1 MTALFWH
8 RRDLR
13 IDDNKGLFEA
23 LKQNEIVHPIFIF
36 DKSIL
41 DKLPNNDQRILFI
54 YQEIESLKKSYQNLG
69 SDLWVYYGEPS
80 EIIPKI
86 AQELNCSSVYFNNDY
101 EPYALQR
108 DQEIQVSLNNIKIEF
123 IGKKDHV
130 IFEKNEVLK
139 DDGKPYTIFTPYS
152 RKWKANLKEEDLRE
166 YSIEKYSGNLV
177 QKQQDEA
184 LITLEENGKP
194 YTIFTPYSRKWKANL
209 KEEDLREYSIEK
221 YSGNLVQKQQEKALI
236 TLEEMGF
243 ESKVLHDFPDR
254 IAKNEILKNYHLSRN
269 FPAVKGTSKLSLHLR
284 FGTISIRKLALIAR
298 EQNET
303 YLNELIWRD
312 FYQMIIFHFPKSAE
326 NSFKAQYDKI
336 IWEKNEVH
344 FDAWCTGKTG
354 YPIVDAGMRELNAT
368 GFMHNR
374 VRMVVASF
382 LTKHLLL
389 DWRLGAA
396 YFAEKLLD
404 FELASNTGG
413 WQWAAGCGC
422 DAAPYFRVFNP
433 QAQQEKFDKSFE
445 YIKKWVP
452 EFGTSSYPEP
462 IIEHK
467 FARERILQRFKSA
480 LNETNA

>member
-86 AQELNCSSVYFNNDY
+86 AEELNCSSVYFNNDY

-139 DDGKPYTIFTPYS
+139 DD
-152 RKWKANLKEEDLRE
+152 
-166 YSIEKYSGNLV
+166 
-177 QKQQDEA
+177 
-184 LITLEENGKP
+184 GKP

-452 EFGTSSYPEP
+452 EYGTSSYPEP

>member
-23 LKQNEIVHPIFIF
+23 LKQNEIVNPIFIF

-177 QKQQDEA
+177 QKQQ
-184 LITLEENGKP
+184 EE
-194 YTIFTPYSRKWKANL
+194 
-209 KEEDLREYSIEK
+209 
-221 YSGNLVQKQQEKALI
+221 ALI

-344 FDAWCTGKTG
+344 FDSWCTGKTG

-452 EFGTSSYPEP
+452 EYGTSSYPEP

>member
-108 DQEIQVSLNNIKIEF
+108 DQEIQVSLNKIKIEF

-177 QKQQDEA
+177 QKQQGE
-184 LITLEENGKP
+184 
-194 YTIFTPYSRKWKANL
+194 
-209 KEEDLREYSIEK
+209 
-221 YSGNLVQKQQEKALI
+221 ALI

-243 ESKVLHDFPDR
+243 ESKVLHDFPNR
-254 IAKNEILKNYHLSRN
+254 IAKNEILKNYHISRN

-344 FDAWCTGKTG
+344 FDSWCTGKTG

-452 EFGTSSYPEP
+452 EYGTSSYPEP

>member
-41 DKLPNNDQRILFI
+41 DKLPKNDQRILFI

-69 SDLWVYYGEPS
+69 SDLWVYYSEPS

-108 DQEIQVSLNNIKIEF
+108 DQEIQVSLNNIKIEI
-123 IGKKDHV
+123 IGNKDHV

-166 YSIEKYSGNLV
+166 YSIEKH
-177 QKQQDEA
+177 
-184 LITLEENGKP
+184 
-194 YTIFTPYSRKWKANL
+194 
-209 KEEDLREYSIEK
+209 
-221 YSGNLVQKQQEKALI
+221 SGNLVQKQQEKALI

-284 FGTISIRKLALIAR
+284 FGTISIRNLALIAR

-326 NSFKAQYDKI
+326 NSFKTQYDKI

-344 FDAWCTGKTG
+344 FDSWCTGKTG

-433 QAQQEKFDKSFE
+433 QAQQEKFDKSLE

-452 EFGTSSYPEP
+452 EYGTSSYPEP

-480 LNETNA
+480 LNETHA

>member
-41 DKLPNNDQRILFI
+41 DKLPKNDQRILFI

-69 SDLWVYYGEPS
+69 SDLWVYYSEPS

-108 DQEIQVSLNNIKIEF
+108 DQEIQVSLNNIKIEI
-123 IGKKDHV
+123 IGNKDHV

-166 YSIEKYSGNLV
+166 YSIEKH
-177 QKQQDEA
+177 
-184 LITLEENGKP
+184 
-194 YTIFTPYSRKWKANL
+194 
-209 KEEDLREYSIEK
+209 
-221 YSGNLVQKQQEKALI
+221 SGNLVQKQQEEALI
-236 TLEEMGF
+236 TLEEMVF

-467 FARERILQRFKSA
+467 FARERILQRFKAA

>member
-13 IDDNKGLFEA
+13 INDNKGLFEA

-123 IGKKDHV
+123 VGKKDHV

-166 YSIEKYSGNLV
+166 YSIEKH
-177 QKQQDEA
+177 
-184 LITLEENGKP
+184 T
-194 YTIFTPYSRKWKANL
+194 
-209 KEEDLREYSIEK
+209 
-221 YSGNLVQKQQEKALI
+221 GNLVQKQQEEALI

-254 IAKNEILKNYHLSRN
+254 IAKNEILNNYHLSRN

-344 FDAWCTGKTG
+344 FDSWCTGKTG

-452 EFGTSSYPEP
+452 EYGTSSYPEP

-467 FARERILQRFKSA
+467 FARERILQRFKTA
-480 LNETNA
+480 LNETHA

>member
-108 DQEIQVSLNNIKIEF
+108 DQEIQVSLNKIKIEF

-177 QKQQDEA
+177 QKQQ
-184 LITLEENGKP
+184 EE
-194 YTIFTPYSRKWKANL
+194 
-209 KEEDLREYSIEK
+209 
-221 YSGNLVQKQQEKALI
+221 ALI

-452 EFGTSSYPEP
+452 EYGTSSYPEP

>member
-13 IDDNKGLFEA
+13 INDNKGLFEA
-23 LKQNEIVHPIFIF
+23 LKQDEIVHPIFIF

-41 DKLPNNDQRILFI
+41 NKLPNNDQRILFI

-123 IGKKDHV
+123 VGKKDHV

-177 QKQQDEA
+177 QKQQVE
-184 LITLEENGKP
+184 
-194 YTIFTPYSRKWKANL
+194 
-209 KEEDLREYSIEK
+209 
-221 YSGNLVQKQQEKALI
+221 ALI

-243 ESKVLHDFPDR
+243 EAKVLHDFPDR
-254 IAKNEILKNYHLSRN
+254 IAKNEILNNYHLSRN

-336 IWEKNEVH
+336 IWEKNEAH
-344 FDAWCTGKTG
+344 FDSWCTGKTG

-452 EFGTSSYPEP
+452 EYGTSSYPEP

>member
-108 DQEIQVSLNNIKIEF
+108 DQEIQVSLNKIKIEF

-177 QKQQDEA
+177 QKQQ
-184 LITLEENGKP
+184 EE
-194 YTIFTPYSRKWKANL
+194 
-209 KEEDLREYSIEK
+209 
-221 YSGNLVQKQQEKALI
+221 ALI

-344 FDAWCTGKTG
+344 FDSWCTGKTG

-452 EFGTSSYPEP
+452 EYGTSSYPEP

>member
-41 DKLPNNDQRILFI
+41 DKLPKNDQRILFI

-108 DQEIQVSLNNIKIEF
+108 DQEIQVSLNKIKIEF

-177 QKQQDEA
+177 QKQQEEA
-184 LITLEENGKP
+184 LITLEEM
-194 YTIFTPYSRKWKANL
+194 
-209 KEEDLREYSIEK
+209 
-221 YSGNLVQKQQEKALI
+221 V
-236 TLEEMGF
+236 F

-326 NSFKAQYDKI
+326 NSFKTQYDKI

-344 FDAWCTGKTG
+344 FDSWCTGKTG

-467 FARERILQRFKSA
+467 FARERILQRFKAA

>member
-1 MTALFWH
+1 MNITANKSLKSRKMTALFWH

-13 IDDNKGLFEA
+13 IHDNKGLFEA

-108 DQEIQVSLNNIKIEF
+108 DQEIQVSLNKIKIEF

-177 QKQQDEA
+177 QKQQGE
-184 LITLEENGKP
+184 
-194 YTIFTPYSRKWKANL
+194 
-209 KEEDLREYSIEK
+209 
-221 YSGNLVQKQQEKALI
+221 ALI

-243 ESKVLHDFPDR
+243 ESKVLHDFPNR

-452 EFGTSSYPEP
+452 EYGTSSYPEP

>member
-13 IDDNKGLFEA
+13 INDNKGLFEA

-108 DQEIQVSLNNIKIEF
+108 DQEIQVLLNNIKIEF
-123 IGKKDHV
+123 IGNKDHV

-177 QKQQDEA
+177 QKQQ
-184 LITLEENGKP
+184 EE
-194 YTIFTPYSRKWKANL
+194 
-209 KEEDLREYSIEK
+209 
-221 YSGNLVQKQQEKALI
+221 ALI

-254 IAKNEILKNYHLSRN
+254 IAKNEILNNYHLSRN

-336 IWEKNEVH
+336 IWEKNEDH
-344 FDAWCTGKTG
+344 FDSWCTGKTG

-452 EFGTSSYPEP
+452 EYGTSSYPEP

>member
-13 IDDNKGLFEA
+13 INDNKGLFVA

-54 YQEIESLKKSYQNLG
+54 YQEIQSLKKSYQNLG

-108 DQEIQVSLNNIKIEF
+108 DQEIQLSLNKIKIEF

-130 IFEKNEVLK
+130 IFERNEVLK

-152 RKWKANLKEEDLRE
+152 RKWKANLKEEDLRD
-166 YSIEKYSGNLV
+166 YSIEKH
-177 QKQQDEA
+177 
-184 LITLEENGKP
+184 T
-194 YTIFTPYSRKWKANL
+194 
-209 KEEDLREYSIEK
+209 
-221 YSGNLVQKQQEKALI
+221 GNLVQKQQEEALI

-254 IAKNEILKNYHLSRN
+254 IAKNEILNNYHLSRN

-344 FDAWCTGKTG
+344 FDSWCTGKTG

-389 DWRLGAA
+389 DWRLGAS

-452 EFGTSSYPEP
+452 EYGTSSYPEP

>member
-13 IDDNKGLFEA
+13 INDNKGLFEA

-108 DQEIQVSLNNIKIEF
+108 DQEIQVSLNKIKIEF
-123 IGKKDHV
+123 IGNKDHV

-152 RKWKANLKEEDLRE
+152 KKWKVNLKEEDLRK
-166 YSIEKYSGNLV
+166 YSIEKH
-177 QKQQDEA
+177 
-184 LITLEENGKP
+184 T
-194 YTIFTPYSRKWKANL
+194 
-209 KEEDLREYSIEK
+209 
-221 YSGNLVQKQQEKALI
+221 GNLVQKQQEETLI
-236 TLEEMGF
+236 SLEEMGF

-254 IAKNEILKNYHLSRN
+254 IAKNEILKNYHFSRN

-326 NSFKAQYDKI
+326 NSFKTQYDKI

-344 FDAWCTGKTG
+344 FDSWCTGKTG

-374 VRMVVASF
+374 VRMVAASF

-452 EFGTSSYPEP
+452 EYGTSSYPEP

-467 FARERILQRFKSA
+467 FARERILQRFKTA

>member
-1 MTALFWH
+1 MSAFFWH

-13 IDDNKGLFEA
+13 INDNKGLFEA

-69 SDLWVYYGEPS
+69 SDLWVYYSEPS

-123 IGKKDHV
+123 IGNKDHV

-166 YSIEKYSGNLV
+166 YSIEKH
-177 QKQQDEA
+177 
-184 LITLEENGKP
+184 
-194 YTIFTPYSRKWKANL
+194 
-209 KEEDLREYSIEK
+209 
-221 YSGNLVQKQQEKALI
+221 SGNLVQKQQEKALI

-344 FDAWCTGKTG
+344 FDSWCTGKTG

-452 EFGTSSYPEP
+452 EYGTSSYPEP

-467 FARERILQRFKSA
+467 FARERILQRFKAA

>member
-41 DKLPNNDQRILFI
+41 DKLANNDQRILFI

-108 DQEIQVSLNNIKIEF
+108 DQEIQVSLNKIKIEF

-166 YSIEKYSGNLV
+166 YSIEKYS
-177 QKQQDEA
+177 
-184 LITLEENGKP
+184 
-194 YTIFTPYSRKWKANL
+194 R
-209 KEEDLREYSIEK
+209 
-221 YSGNLVQKQQEKALI
+221 NLVQKQQEEALI

-344 FDAWCTGKTG
+344 FDSWCTGKTG

-452 EFGTSSYPEP
+452 EYGTSSYPEP

>member
-23 LKQNEIVHPIFIF
+23 LKQNEIVNPIFIF

-54 YQEIESLKKSYQNLG
+54 YQEIESLKKSYQDLG

-123 IGKKDHV
+123 IGNKDHV

-177 QKQQDEA
+177 QKKQDEA
-184 LITLEENGKP
+184 I
-194 YTIFTPYSRKWKANL
+194 
-209 KEEDLREYSIEK
+209 
-221 YSGNLVQKQQEKALI
+221 I

-269 FPAVKGTSKLSLHLR
+269 FPAFKGTSKLSLHLR

-326 NSFKAQYDKI
+326 NSFKTQYDKI

-344 FDAWCTGKTG
+344 FDSWCTGKTG

>member
-41 DKLPNNDQRILFI
+41 DKLPKNDQRILFI
-54 YQEIESLKKSYQNLG
+54 YQEIESLKKSYQDLG

-108 DQEIQVSLNNIKIEF
+108 DQEIQLSLNNIKIEF
-123 IGKKDHV
+123 IGNKDHV

-177 QKQQDEA
+177 QKQQGE
-184 LITLEENGKP
+184 
-194 YTIFTPYSRKWKANL
+194 
-209 KEEDLREYSIEK
+209 
-221 YSGNLVQKQQEKALI
+221 ALI

-336 IWEKNEVH
+336 IWEKNEAH

-452 EFGTSSYPEP
+452 EYGTSSYPEP

>member
-41 DKLPNNDQRILFI
+41 DKLANNDQRILFI

-123 IGKKDHV
+123 IGNKDHV

-177 QKQQDEA
+177 QKQQGEA
-184 LITLEENGKP
+184 
-194 YTIFTPYSRKWKANL
+194 S
-209 KEEDLREYSIEK
+209 
-221 YSGNLVQKQQEKALI
+221 I

-344 FDAWCTGKTG
+344 FDSWCTGKTG

-452 EFGTSSYPEP
+452 EYGTSSYPEP

>member
-13 IDDNKGLFEA
+13 IDDNKGLFDA

-54 YQEIESLKKSYQNLG
+54 HQEIESLKKNYQNLG

-108 DQEIQVSLNNIKIEF
+108 DQEIQLSLNNIKIEF
-123 IGKKDHV
+123 IGNKDHV

-177 QKQQDEA
+177 QKQQGEA
-184 LITLEENGKP
+184 
-194 YTIFTPYSRKWKANL
+194 S
-209 KEEDLREYSIEK
+209 
-221 YSGNLVQKQQEKALI
+221 I

-243 ESKVLHDFPDR
+243 ESKVLHDFPNR

-344 FDAWCTGKTG
+344 FDSWCTGKTG

-452 EFGTSSYPEP
+452 EYGTSSYPEP
-462 IIEHK
+462 VIEHK

>member
-36 DKSIL
+36 DRSIL

-54 YQEIESLKKSYQNLG
+54 YHEIESLKKSYQNLG

-108 DQEIQVSLNNIKIEF
+108 DQEIQLSLNNIKIEF
-123 IGKKDHV
+123 IGNKDHV

-177 QKQQDEA
+177 QKQQGE
-184 LITLEENGKP
+184 
-194 YTIFTPYSRKWKANL
+194 
-209 KEEDLREYSIEK
+209 
-221 YSGNLVQKQQEKALI
+221 ALI

-243 ESKVLHDFPDR
+243 ESKVLHDFPNR

>member
-177 QKQQDEA
+177 QKQQ
-184 LITLEENGKP
+184 EE
-194 YTIFTPYSRKWKANL
+194 
-209 KEEDLREYSIEK
+209 
-221 YSGNLVQKQQEKALI
+221 ALI

-243 ESKVLHDFPDR
+243 ESKVLHDFPNR

-344 FDAWCTGKTG
+344 FDSWCTGKTG

-452 EFGTSSYPEP
+452 EYGTSSYPEP

>member
-123 IGKKDHV
+123 IGNKDHV

-177 QKQQDEA
+177 QKQQGE
-184 LITLEENGKP
+184 
-194 YTIFTPYSRKWKANL
+194 
-209 KEEDLREYSIEK
+209 
-221 YSGNLVQKQQEKALI
+221 ALI

-284 FGTISIRKLALIAR
+284 FGTISIRKLALVAR

-344 FDAWCTGKTG
+344 FDSWCTGKTG

-452 EFGTSSYPEP
+452 EYGTSSYPEP

>member
-13 IDDNKGLFEA
+13 INDNKGLFEA

-108 DQEIQVSLNNIKIEF
+108 DQEIQVSLNKIKIEF

-152 RKWKANLKEEDLRE
+152 RKWKANLKEEQLRE
-166 YSIEKYSGNLV
+166 YSIEKH
-177 QKQQDEA
+177 
-184 LITLEENGKP
+184 T
-194 YTIFTPYSRKWKANL
+194 
-209 KEEDLREYSIEK
+209 
-221 YSGNLVQKQQEKALI
+221 GNLVQKQQEEALI

-243 ESKVLHDFPDR
+243 ESKVLHDFPNR
-254 IAKNEILKNYHLSRN
+254 IAENEILKNYHLSRN

-336 IWEKNEVH
+336 IWEKNEAH
-344 FDAWCTGKTG
+344 FDSWCTGKTG

-452 EFGTSSYPEP
+452 EYGTSSYPEP

>member
-13 IDDNKGLFEA
+13 IDDNKGLFDA

-108 DQEIQVSLNNIKIEF
+108 DQEIQVSLNKIKIEF

-177 QKQQDEA
+177 QKQQGE
-184 LITLEENGKP
+184 
-194 YTIFTPYSRKWKANL
+194 
-209 KEEDLREYSIEK
+209 
-221 YSGNLVQKQQEKALI
+221 ALI

-344 FDAWCTGKTG
+344 FDSWCTGKTG

-452 EFGTSSYPEP
+452 EYGTSSYPEP

>member
-13 IDDNKGLFEA
+13 INDNKGLFEA

-108 DQEIQVSLNNIKIEF
+108 DQEIQLSLNNIKIEF

-130 IFEKNEVLK
+130 IFERNEVLK

-166 YSIEKYSGNLV
+166 YSIEKYTGNLV
-177 QKQQDEA
+177 QKEQEEA
-184 LITLEENGKP
+184 LN
-194 YTIFTPYSRKWKANL
+194 
-209 KEEDLREYSIEK
+209 
-221 YSGNLVQKQQEKALI
+221 

-254 IAKNEILKNYHLSRN
+254 IAKNEILNNYHLSRN

-336 IWEKNEVH
+336 IWEKNEAH
-344 FDAWCTGKTG
+344 FDSWCTGKTG

-452 EFGTSSYPEP
+452 EYGTSSYPEP

>member
-23 LKQNEIVHPIFIF
+23 LKQNEIVHPLFIF

-108 DQEIQVSLNNIKIEF
+108 DQEIQVSLNKIKIEF

-177 QKQQDEA
+177 QKQQGE
-184 LITLEENGKP
+184 
-194 YTIFTPYSRKWKANL
+194 
-209 KEEDLREYSIEK
+209 
-221 YSGNLVQKQQEKALI
+221 ALI

-344 FDAWCTGKTG
+344 FDSWCTGKTG

-452 EFGTSSYPEP
+452 EYGTSSYPEP

>member
-13 IDDNKGLFEA
+13 IDDNKGLFDA

-108 DQEIQVSLNNIKIEF
+108 DQEIQVSLNKIKIEF

-177 QKQQDEA
+177 QKQQGEA
-184 LITLEENGKP
+184 
-194 YTIFTPYSRKWKANL
+194 S
-209 KEEDLREYSIEK
+209 
-221 YSGNLVQKQQEKALI
+221 I

-336 IWEKNEVH
+336 IWEKNEAH
-344 FDAWCTGKTG
+344 FDSWCTGKTG

-452 EFGTSSYPEP
+452 EYGTSSYPEP
-462 IIEHK
+462 VIEHK